1 MLTVEPN
8 LELRLSEG
16 GLTMATPGLK
26 GTGFSTE
33 ADKLVRRGLEE
44 SRQVSFFIYLKN
56 QSRQVS
62 RGI

>member
-1 MLTVEPN
+1 MLTVVPN

-26 GTGFSTE
+26 GTGFSIE
-33 ADKLVRRGLEE
+33 ADKLVRVGL
-44 SRQVSFFIYLKN
+44 N
-56 QSRQVS
+56 GSRQVS